1 MKKVMLMVGIIG
13 AALLMNGC
21 ALLHSG
27 YSVGGGFPRTMPG
40 ILMSSQTTGAYM
52 APKLASIKDVVVL
65 GPVSS
70 VVTAHNGLLL
80 ISSGDAS
87 INAAKS
93 EALKKYPQA
102 DDVVNVEIDVKHE
115 GLLCFYNTVTMY
127 YRGLAIQYK
136 K

>member
-1 MKKVMLMVGIIG
+1 MKKMMLLAGLVLT
-13 AALLMNGC
+13 ALIVNGC

-27 YSVGGGFPRTMPG
+27 YSVSGGFPRTMPG
-40 ILMSSQTTGAYM
+40 ILMSDQTSGGYM
-52 APKLASIKDVVVL
+52 APKLASAKDVVIL

-70 VVTAHNGLLL
+70 ELTAHNGLLL
-80 ISSGDAS
+80 ISGGDVSIAS
-87 INAAKS
+87 AKK

-115 GLLCFYNTVTMY
+115 GLLGLYNKVTMY